1 MTAHHNAK
9 WTDEQMLE
17 ALHLR
22 DVVGMTSPD
31 VGKRFGVSKGA
42 ILGLEMRVRQ
52 QTDAVDVSP
61 HLNGTMPPQWWRE
74 GLRRRK

>member
-1 MTAHHNAK
+1 MTEHHNAK

-17 ALHLR
+17 LLHLR
-22 DVVGMTSPD
+22 DALGIAAREVGE
-31 VGKRFGVSKGA
+31 RFGASKGA

-61 HLNGTMPPQWWRE
+61 HLNGTMPSQWWRE